1 MGAVGWAF
9 MVARGW
15 GGSLLNA
22 YGVYHDTTHLQD
34 DLYIWRVPVL

>member
-1 MGAVGWAF
+1 MGAVEWAF

-22 YGVYHDTTHLQD
+22 SVNTYGEA
-34 DLYIWRVPVL
+34 PAGA